1 MLTLALR
8 SFSCERVYLLFAF
21 YFARSLQNLGNTCYM
36 NAVLQS
42 LLSLET
48 FVSDMNRDEFI
59 QALPYTSFYQ
69 ALLQVSE

>member
-1 MLTLALR
+1 
-8 SFSCERVYLLFAF
+8 
-21 YFARSLQNLGNTCYM
+21 M

-69 ALLQVSE
+69 ALLQVSETAFLRVAHRNSDCGVWCAVCRVADRC